1 MSLSPGSAER
11 FPGRVNEPL
20 FPALALLL
28 NALTWGLFWWPLRQL
43 EMLGL
48 HPLWATALMFSLAT
62 LWVSLVWAHAW
73 REVLT
78 SRPLWL
84 VALAA
89 GATNSAFNWAVAS
102 GDVVRVVLLFYLMPL
117 WAAVLARWLLQ
128 EALTAWVWGRVALAM
143 GGALVI
149 LWPASGTTEI
159 ALPWPSSLADGLG
172 LAGGFFFALNNV
184 LLRREAESSGASRA
198 LSMFFG
204 GTLVAGACGL
214 LLAPAGHLPW
224 LPALAWPWVL
234 GVTALSMVLLL
245 SNFALQYGA
254 ARLPANVAA
263 IFMLSEVIF
272 ATVSAIWL
280 GSAELGPRV
289 IWGGGLILLAAVL
302 ALMPSHPSKGSHVHT
317 S

>member
-1 MSLSPGSAER
+1 MGLFGVGTRLER
-11 FPGRVNEPL
+11 GLDVEA
-20 FPALALLL
+20 ALA
-28 NALTWGLFWWPLRQL
+28 GC
-43 EMLGL
+43 LGG
-48 HPLWATALMFSLAT
+48 
-62 LWVSLVWAHAW
+62 
-73 REVLT
+73 
-78 SRPLWL
+78 
-84 VALAA
+84 

-204 GTLVAGACGL
+204 DSGGGSLWAVIGPCRAFALVASLGLAMGAGRDRTEH
-214 LLAPAGHLPW
+214 G
-224 LPALAWPWVL
+224 
-234 GVTALSMVLLL
+234 
-245 SNFALQYGA
+245 
-254 ARLPANVAA
+254 
-263 IFMLSEVIF
+263 IVI
-272 ATVSAIWL
+272 
-280 GSAELGPRV
+280 
-289 IWGGGLILLAAVL
+289 
-302 ALMPSHPSKGSHVHT
+302 K
-317 S
+317 